1 MANLIYLSIA
11 VIFIFA
17 SSSEEA
23 SITVVVDSDLFHSR
37 DNTFSK
43 GLDLI
48 IIENF
53 AQKIE
58 HDVKYIVLN
67 ETLSGIFDTE
77 EAFTEFMRFYTISTQ
92 S

>member
-1 MANLIYLSIA
+1 M
-11 VIFIFA
+11 
-17 SSSEEA
+17 
-23 SITVVVDSDLFHSR
+23 VVDSDLFHFR
-37 DNTFSK
+37 DNTFLK

-53 AQKIE
+53 AQKIK

-67 ETLSGIFDTE
+67 ETLDDILDTE
-77 EAFTEFMRFYTISTQ
+77 EAFTEFMRLHTISTQ